1 MQADGAPEPP
11 ADITGARVLAMLGDS
26 ITTDHISPAGSIPVD
41 SPAGQYLVEH
51 SVPPAEFNSFG
62 SRRGNHEIMM
72 RGTFGNI
79 RLRNRMAP
87 ATEGPWTRH
96 VPSGDTMSI
105 YDAAMRYQH
114 EATPLVVIAGKEY
127 GSGSSRDWAAKGS
140 ALLGIKAV
148 IAQTF
153 ERIHRS
159 NLVCMGIL
167 PLQFAPGDSAQS
179 LGLTGFEMLS
189 ISGIREDIMPRQ
201 SARVSVTRQ
210 DNSALEFD
218 TMVRI
223 DAMAE
228 VEYFRNGGILQ
239 MVLRQL
245 LSA

>member
-1 MQADGAPEPP
+1 M
-11 ADITGARVLAMLGDS
+11 LALLGDS
-26 ITTDHISPAGSIPVD
+26 ITTDRISPAGGIPGD
-41 SPAGQYLVEH
+41 SPAGKYLLAY

-62 SRRGNHEIMM
+62 SRRGNHQVVV

-79 RLRNRMAP
+79 RLHNLMAP
-87 ATEGPWTRH
+87 GMEGSWTRH

-105 YDAAMRYQH
+105 YDASLRYQK

-148 IAQTF
+148 IAETY

-167 PLQFAPGDSAQS
+167 PLQFAAGDSART
-179 LGLTGFEMLS
+179 LGLTGFETIG
-189 ISGIREDIMPRQ
+189 ISGIGGGIKPRQ
-201 SARVSVTRQ
+201 SARVSITRP
-210 DNSALEFD
+210 DNTTVEID
-218 TMVRI
+218 TLVRI
-223 DAMAE
+223 DAAAE
-228 VEYFRNGGILQ
+228 VEYFSNGGILQ

-245 LSA
+245 LPA